1 MYSSKN
7 VSKFFMIQK
16 SKVISAGLV
25 TPKTSDKYSKMI
37 YLLPIPKDKI
47 TEFGF
52 DISPAHA
59 GNLIN
64 SIDFYVPKNTP
75 VYAAASGTVIEVMNN
90 SRSKG
95 NTIDYWDKGNFLEIM
110 HKDNE
115 STFYEHF
122 RYMGIKVKVGQ
133 KVKAGE
139 LIGFSGETG
148 FTENPHLHF
157 QVNQYLG
164 KDDFVTVKARF
175 SNFKDVYKIH
185 HKQ

>member
-1 MYSSKN
+1 
-7 VSKFFMIQK
+7 
-16 SKVISAGLV
+16 
-25 TPKTSDKYSKMI
+25 
-37 YLLPIPKDKI
+37 
-47 TEFGF
+47 
-52 DISPAHA
+52 
-59 GNLIN
+59 
-64 SIDFYVPKNTP
+64 
-75 VYAAASGTVIEVMNN
+75 
-90 SRSKG
+90 
-95 NTIDYWDKGNFLEIM
+95 M

-115 STFYEHF
+115 STLYEHF

-133 KVKAGE
+133 KVKARE